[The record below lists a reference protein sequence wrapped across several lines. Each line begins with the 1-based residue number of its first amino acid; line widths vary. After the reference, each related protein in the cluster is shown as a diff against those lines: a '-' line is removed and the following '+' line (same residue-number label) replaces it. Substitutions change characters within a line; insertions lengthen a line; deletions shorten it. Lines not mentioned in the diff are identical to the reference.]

1 MRTKRAFDIAQAAP
15 PGSEHTHSEYV
26 PDKIAALQ
34 RLVLQMLSEVQAM
47 TSSQIDSTTTTTKLS
62 IEEGVDFYAEVSR
75 FEIDLIERAL
85 QITRGNQAQ
94 AAHLLNLHPTTLN
107 SKIKHYQ
114 ISVHQ
119 FLPSYIFDERVRIA
133 S

>member
-1 MRTKRAFDIAQAAP
+1 
-15 PGSEHTHSEYV
+15 
-26 PDKIAALQ
+26 
-34 RLVLQMLSEVQAM
+34 MLSEVQVM
-47 TSSQIDSTTTTTKLS
+47 TSAHPLGTATLN
-62 IEEGVDFYAEVSR
+62 IEAGVDFYAEVSR

-107 SKIKHYQ
+107 TKIKHYQ
-114 ISVHQ
+114 ISLDR
-119 FLPSYIFDERVRIA
+119 FLPSYIFGERVRIA

>member
-1 MRTKRAFDIAQAAP
+1 MRSKRVFDIAQAAP
-15 PGSEHTHSEYV
+15 AGSEHTHSGYV
-26 PDKIAALQ
+26 PDQIAALQ

-47 TSSQIDSTTTTTKLS
+47 TSAHVASSAARKLD

-114 ISVHQ
+114 IS
-119 FLPSYIFDERVRIA
+119 L
-133 S
+133 